1 MLTCGCENWAI
12 CRAKGRK
19 IGTPEMKG
27 LQRESA
33 HILYD
38 HAHGSLIRNDLRTF
52 DLEQSG
58 MGICYDYNQIEQRT
72 EI

>member
-1 MLTCGCENWAI
+1 
-12 CRAKGRK
+12 
-19 IGTPEMKG
+19 MKG